1 MPSVLVARVLALVVF
16 GSYACTCEWL
26 VGRFLPVHW
35 VHIVVHAWCGVPHSG
50 VARLEFVP
58 VLRFSVIATGN
69 GRPSRLGDLKSF
81 SNVLGTKRS

>member
-35 VHIVVHAWCGVPHSG
+35 VHIVVHAWRGVTPVWG
-50 VARLEFVP
+50 CQMDLILCVPQVAP
-58 VLRFSVIATGN
+58 
-69 GRPSRLGDLKSF
+69 P
-81 SNVLGTKRS
+81 